1 LQKLLLE
8 AKNLTI
14 KANKK
19 IVIKDISFKVYEGE
33 ALAILG
39 PSGSGKSL
47 LLYSICGLANKIPGI
62 EILGSIK
69 LNGKDVMELSSKER
83 VENFGIVLQDPE
95 AQFIAYRVKDEIA
108 FPLENLLYS
117 DQEIN
122 SLIDKVLSKL
132 NIVELKNKPIWEL
145 SGGQKQ
151 KVALASV
158 LALNPKIILL
168 DNPTAQL
175 DPKSSKEIY
184 DYLNDLKSQGKTIV
198 LTEYK
203 WRRAL
208 RIADKALILSEKGE
222 KAAYGS
228 IDEVY
233 KELKDQGLE
242 RFGIKPLK
250 VLRQTDFYSFN
261 STNVLTVENL
271 FFSYNGKKP
280 ILKNISFYAK
290 DGEIVAIVGPNGS
303 GKTTLGKLIAGI
315 LKPTKGTIKINTSKK
330 FLASMLFQNPNVQI
344 AGKTP
349 KEDISLSLRLKNKE
363 FENDTLKIAKEF
375 GIEDFLNTPV
385 FELSFSKRKLLA
397 IASIIAIDSKVFI
410 FDEPTVGFDLSVAE
424 KLKEKII
431 SLSKS
436 GHIVVLLTHDLEF
449 ASIVT
454 DSVIVIFNGEIVYK
468 GSLRELLSN
477 KVLLRKFNLLGLE
490 EEYEYNNR

>member
-1 LQKLLLE
+1 LQKLLE

-19 IVIKDISFKVYEGE
+19 IVIKDLSFEVDEGE

-47 LLYSICGLANKIPGI
+47 LLCSICGLANKIPGI
-62 EILGSIK
+62 EVLGSVK
-69 LNGKDVMELSSKER
+69 LNGKDVMELLSKER
-83 VENFGIVLQDPE
+83 AENFGIVLQDPE

-122 SLIDKVLSKL
+122 SLVDKVLSKL
-132 NIVELKNKPIWEL
+132 DIIELKNKPIWEL
-145 SGGQKQ
+145 SSGQKQ

-158 LALNPKIILL
+158 LAINPKIILL

-184 DYLNDLKSQGKTIV
+184 DYLNDLKSHGKTIV

-208 RIADKALILSEKGE
+208 RIADKVLILSEKGE
-222 KAAYGS
+222 KIAYGS
-228 IDEVY
+228 
-233 KELKDQGLE
+233 E

-250 VLRQTDFYSFN
+250 VLRQTGLYSFN
-261 STNVLTVENL
+261 SKNVLTIENL
-271 FFSYNGKKP
+271 FFSYNGKEP
-280 ILKNISFYAK
+280 VLKNISFYAR

-315 LKPTKGTIKINTSKK
+315 LKPTKGTIRINASER
-330 FLASMLFQNPNVQI
+330 FSASMLFQNPNVQI

-363 FENDTLKIAKEF
+363 FEKDTLKIAKEF

-397 IASIIAIDSKVFI
+397 IASIIAIDSKIFI
-410 FDEPTVGFDLSVAE
+410 FDEPTVGFDLSVAK

-454 DSVIVIFNGEIVYK
+454 DSVIVIFNGEIAYK

-477 KVLLRKFNLLGLE
+477 KSLLRKFNLLGPE
-490 EEYEYNNR
+490 EEYEHNNR